1 MSIEFRQ
8 RTPGEYA
15 RIIWKRKWLIILP
28 AIAIASAIG
37 LVVWKLPDVF
47 QSTTLLI
54 VRPPSISQS
63 LVPTLT
69 DDALSARIQN
79 IGQIVMSRSKLEP
92 LVLKY
97 DLYQRERQRGESM
110 ESLIDAMRSR
120 DITVDL
126 DRSGNNNVPAFKI
139 SYKERNPKITQA
151 VTAEL
156 ASMYIAAGTVE
167 TVNNV
172 NTARQLFQKELEG
185 AKDQLD
191 SIDRERIKFMTA
203 NPGSMNGTA
212 SSLVGQLGG
221 LREEQKSLINE
232 IGRMRD
238 QSVALNSQLN
248 DLQSQTSRDKNSYFE
263 DATDPKLSSAP
274 YGQLLQRKTELD
286 AELQDML
293 ITLKPNPKNPDLKRQ
308 QAKIDSVQR
317 EMDKIV
323 KEHEARVKQVKE
335 RIAST
340 PDLRIKNYQLQLQMI
355 ANETARQQ
363 QRLAQN
369 SQQISQIESSLS
381 TVPGQQVG
389 LEALN
394 NQYQTAKQRYEEVLK
409 NSERIERS
417 ATVETNS
424 QGETIQV
431 IDPASYPQKPV
442 APKRPMLITLGLALG
457 LAVGFALVA
466 LFEVPRLLTIQT
478 TEDAAHYTGLTV
490 LASVP
495 ELLTPQEARR
505 VPQRRLLMLAAG
517 IVITILSIPAL
528 ALALRATHIFDRFVS

>member
-1 MSIEFRQ
+1 MSTEFRQ

-15 RIIWKRKWLIILP
+15 RIVWKRKWLIVLP
-28 AIAIASAIG
+28 ALAIASAVAI
-37 LVVWKLPDVF
+37 VVWKLPDVF

-54 VRPPSISQS
+54 VRPPSISQN

-110 ESLIDAMRSR
+110 ESLIEQMRSR

-139 SYKERNPKITQA
+139 SYKERNPKVTQA

-172 NTARQLFQKELEG
+172 ASARQLFQKELED
-185 AKDQLD
+185 AKNQLD
-191 SIDRERIKFMTA
+191 SIDRERIKFMSA
-203 NPGSMNGTA
+203 NPGSMTGTS
-212 SSLVGQLGG
+212 SSLIGQLTG

-248 DLQSQTSRDKNSYFE
+248 DLQSQNTREKNNVYEDLGDPKNSP
-263 DATDPKLSSAP
+263 A

-286 AELQDML
+286 AELQDMKQ
-293 ITLKPNPKNPDLKRQ
+293 TLKPQNPDVKRQ

-317 EMDKIV
+317 EIDKMIA
-323 KEHEARVKQVKE
+323 EYQVKVE
-335 RIAST
+335 RIKKRVQDQ
-340 PDLRIKNYQLQLQMI
+340 PDLRANNLKLQLQMI
-355 ANETARQQ
+355 SSETARQQ
-363 QRLAQN
+363 QRLSQN
-369 SQQISQIESSLS
+369 SQQISQIESSLN

-394 NQYQTAKQRYEEVLK
+394 NQYQTAKQRYDEVLK

-417 ATVETNS
+417 ANVETNS

-431 IDPASYPQKPV
+431 IDPASYPQKPI
-442 APKRPMLITLGLALG
+442 APKRPILIALGLALG
-457 LAVGFALVA
+457 LACGFALAA

-478 TEDAAHYTGLTV
+478 TEDAAHYTGLPV

-495 ELLTPQEARR
+495 ELLTPQEARQIPR
-505 VPQRRLLMLAAG
+505 RRLLMLAAG
-517 IVITILSIPAL
+517 IVVTILSIPAL

>member
-15 RIIWKRKWLIILP
+15 RIVWKRKWLIILP

-110 ESLIDAMRSR
+110 EGLIDAMRSR

-156 ASMYIAAGTVE
+156 ASMYIAAGTIE

-172 NTARQLFQKELEG
+172 TTARQLFQKELED
-185 AKDQLD
+185 AKNQLD
-191 SIDRERIKFMTA
+191 SIDQQRIKFMSA

-248 DLQSQTSRDKNSYFE
+248 DLQSQTSRDKNNFFE
-263 DATDPKLSSAP
+263 DLTDPKSSPA

-293 ITLKPNPKNPDLKRQ
+293 VTLKPNPKNPDLKRQ

-335 RIAST
+335 RIAAT

-355 ANETARQQ
+355 SSETARQQ
-363 QRLAQN
+363 QRLSQN

-394 NQYQTAKQRYEEVLK
+394 NQYQTAKQRYDEVLK
-409 NSERIERS
+409 NSERIDRS
-417 ATVETNS
+417 AKVETNS

-431 IDPASYPQKPV
+431 IDPASYPQKPI
-442 APKRPMLITLGLALG
+442 APKRPMLIALGLALG

-517 IVITILSIPAL
+517 IVVTILSIPAL